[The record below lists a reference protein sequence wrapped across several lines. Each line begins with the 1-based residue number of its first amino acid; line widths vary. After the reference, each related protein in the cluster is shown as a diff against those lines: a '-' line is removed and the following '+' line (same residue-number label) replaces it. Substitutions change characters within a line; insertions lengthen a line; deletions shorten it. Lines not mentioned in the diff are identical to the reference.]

1 MYQSYSD
8 MEDAFE
14 SLFSSTMFFTIF
26 LVILL
31 IFVVV
36 FAVLYVLNSIGLYRM
51 AKKVGNDKAWL
62 AWIPIANIWL
72 MFNLPDGEYRVLAIN
87 KVISD
92 RSTAFWIFIAIQY
105 GTSIVFSVL
114 AAIPFIGWIVTL
126 LSPLVGIVTMLVYI
140 FMMFPVYKDLYA
152 MFLPESSAQ
161 NYAIASIICAY
172 FVPIVPPI
180 LLLIVS
186 GKEPIVVEQPVYNQ
200 QYYTY

>member
-14 SLFSSTMFFTIF
+14 SLFSSTMFLSIF
-26 LVILL
+26 LIIFL
-31 IFVVV
+31 IVFVVL
-36 FAVLYVLNSIGLYRM
+36 AVLYILNSIGLYRM

-62 AWIPIANIWL
+62 AWIPIASTWL
-72 MFNLPDGEYRVLAIN
+72 MFTLSDSEYRVLAIN

-105 GTSIVFSVL
+105 GTSIAVSVL
-114 AAIPFIGWIVTL
+114 AAIPFVNMIVSL
-126 LSPLVGIVTMLVYI
+126 LSPFIGIVTMLVYI
-140 FMMFPVYKDLYA
+140 FMMFPVYKSLYE

-161 NYAIASIICAY
+161 NYAIASIICNY
-172 FVPIVPPI
+172 FVPIVTPI
-180 LLLIVS
+180 LMLIVS
-186 GKEPIVVEQPVYNQ
+186 GKEPIVPEGPVYDQ